1 MKRYLPLVLLLLTH
15 SSTLAA
21 SDKARREGKDLL
33 KQAEVRNI
41 FGLPSFEMKASV
53 RIDNKGQP
61 LDGSYILLW
70 NGPEQ
75 WREEIS
81 LPGYS
86 EVKVGGKGVVS
97 LKRSTDFMPLHL
109 YDLYGAL
116 SYGRGRL
123 APGPKETL
131 KQVHDRNVNGVK
143 VGCAEIAEQQY
154 HTTMREVCVDLSTGE
169 LVRRP
174 PFLDREV
181 MPIGTKLF
189 PRFLSRIENGK
200 PLAEAQVTELKT
212 TEQLPSSTF
221 EPPVGA
227 VSKPGCMHPDTGLLV
242 KKVTPSYPESERIS
256 RVEGTVTMYALIA
269 TDGVPHELRIVSGVT
284 PGLNKASLDAA
295 QQWRYKPYTC
305 DGIGAV
311 EVETL
316 IVVNFSLS
324 RNF

>member
-1 MKRYLPLVLLLLTH
+1 M
-15 SSTLAA
+15 
-21 SDKARREGKDLL
+21 E
-33 KQAEVRNI
+33 QAEVRNI
-41 FGLPSFEMKASV
+41 FGLASFEMKASV
-53 RIDNKGQP
+53 RIDNEGQP
-61 LDGSYILLW
+61 LDGSYMLLW

-86 EVKVGGKGVVS
+86 EVMVGGKGVVS
-97 LKRSTDFMPLHL
+97 LKRSTDFKPLHL
-109 YDLYGAL
+109 DDLHGAL

-123 APGPKETL
+123 APGPEETV
-131 KQVHDRNVNGVK
+131 KQVHHRNVNGVK

-154 HTTMREVCVDLSTGE
+154 HTTLREVCVDLSTGG
-169 LVRRP
+169 LVRQP
-174 PFLDREV
+174 PFLDREM

-189 PRFLSRIENGK
+189 PRFLSYVENGK
-200 PLAEAQVTELKT
+200 PLAEVQVTELKT
-212 TEQLPSSTF
+212 TGQLPSSAF

-227 VSKPGCMHPDTGLLV
+227 VSKPGCMAINTGLLI
-242 KKVTPSYPESERIS
+242 KKVIPSYPESERKS
-256 RVEGTVTMYALIA
+256 RVEGTVKMHALIA

-316 IVVNFSLS
+316 IVVNFSLP
-324 RNF
+324 RHF

>member
-21 SDKARREGKDLL
+21 SDKPRREGKDLVE
-33 KQAEVRNI
+33 QAEIRNV

-97 LKRSTDFMPLHL
+97 LKRSTDFMPLQLNPL
-109 YDLYGAL
+109 YQTL
-116 SYGRGRL
+116 SYGRAL
-123 APGPKETL
+123 ATGPEETV
-131 KQVHDRNVNGVK
+131 KQVHHRNVNGVK

-154 HTTMREVCVDLSTGE
+154 HTTLREVCVDLSTGA
-169 LVRRP
+169 LVRQP
-174 PFLDREV
+174 PLLDREM
-181 MPIGTKLF
+181 MPIGAKLF
-189 PRFLSRIENGK
+189 PRFLSYVEKGK
-200 PLAEAQVTELKT
+200 PLAEVQVTELKT
-212 TEQLPSSTF
+212 TEQLPSSGF

-227 VSKPGCMHPDTGLLV
+227 VSKPGCMSPNTGLLV
-242 KKVTPSYPESERIS
+242 KKMTPSYPELEKRSGH
-256 RVEGTVTMYALIA
+256 EGTVTMYALIG
-269 TDGVPHELRIVSGVT
+269 TDGVPQGLRIVSGVT
-284 PGLNKASLDAA
+284 PGLNKASLDAV

-324 RNF
+324 PQ

>member
-21 SDKARREGKDLL
+21 SDKARREGNDLVE
-33 KQAEVRNI
+33 QAEIRNI

-61 LDGSYILLW
+61 LDGSYVLLW

-97 LKRSTDFMPLHL
+97 LKRSTDFKPLHL
-109 YDLYGAL
+109 DDLYGAL
-116 SYGRGRL
+116 SYGRGRR
-123 APGPKETL
+123 APGPEEKV
-131 KQVHDRNVNGVK
+131 KQVHHRNVNGVK

-154 HTTMREVCVDLSTGE
+154 HTTLREVCVDLSTGG
-169 LVRRP
+169 LVRQP
-174 PFLDREV
+174 PFLDREM

-189 PRFLSRIENGK
+189 PRFLSYVENGK
-200 PLAEAQVTELKT
+200 PLAEVQVTELKT

-227 VSKPGCMHPDTGLLV
+227 VSHPGCMTTNTGLLI
-242 KKVTPSYPESERIS
+242 KRVTPSYPASEKQAHAQ
-256 RVEGTVTMYALIA
+256 GTVTMYGLIGA
-269 TDGVPHELRIVSGVT
+269 DGVPHGLRIVSGVT
-284 PGLNKASLDAA
+284 PGLNKASLDAV

-324 RNF
+324 LQ